1 MNSIAERDLNQL
13 ILLHVLALLKAI
25 VLFYFVF
32 VQIPLMGK
40 TREAIRQATKS
51 KTVSNDEDLFVLAEF
66 LIFQVM

>member
-13 ILLHVLALLKAI
+13 ILLHVLALFKAI

>member
-25 VLFYFVF
+25 GLFYFVF

-40 TREAIRQATKS
+40 TSRGHQTGYKI
-51 KTVSNDEDLFVLAEF
+51 
-66 LIFQVM
+66 